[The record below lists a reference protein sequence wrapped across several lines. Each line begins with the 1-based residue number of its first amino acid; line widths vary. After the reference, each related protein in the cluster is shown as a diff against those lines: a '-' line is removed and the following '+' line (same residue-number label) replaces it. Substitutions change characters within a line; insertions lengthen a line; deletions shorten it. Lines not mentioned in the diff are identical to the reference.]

1 VDANRLRLIPYDD
14 SSPQTL
20 PRETPHEREPCATT
34 SRKRRPRGEEP
45 AVTMKKWVHLITDS
59 MPKLETGKL
68 ARKRRYLR
76 GRHVVVR
83 HVV

>member
-1 VDANRLRLIPYDD
+1 
-14 SSPQTL
+14 
-20 PRETPHEREPCATT
+20 
-34 SRKRRPRGEEP
+34 
-45 AVTMKKWVHLITDS
+45 MKKWVHLITDS